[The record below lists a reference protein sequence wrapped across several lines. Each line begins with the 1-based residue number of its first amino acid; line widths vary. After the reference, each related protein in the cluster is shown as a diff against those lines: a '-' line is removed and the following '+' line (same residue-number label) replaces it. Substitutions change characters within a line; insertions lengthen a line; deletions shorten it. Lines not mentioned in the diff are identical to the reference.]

1 MNKKHLIWL
10 VGILCVAGAV
20 AAFLLPQFTKNF
32 TGDFVGPAKVPGT
45 GWSVLRLHIE
55 KHGDDFDVTARADH
69 YRRVDNADFTGN
81 LNQPHEYRWD
91 DTLSAS
97 YRARMVGNDLVL
109 DQTMGF
115 ILSAGKLTGTLV
127 MPDGTL
133 FKKDTPE
140 NYQALKKELTERL
153 RQREPEAIIRE

>member
-10 VGILCVAGAV
+10 AGILCVAGAV

-32 TGDFVGPAKVPGT
+32 TGNFVGPAKVPGT